1 MWNIKDKICLVT
13 GGTSGIGRQT
23 ALALAKRGAKVVI
36 TYRNQA
42 KALETRSYIEAKTG
56 ASVDAFY
63 CDLSD
68 FASIRRFVEEFTRK
82 YSRLDVLI
90 NNAGIWETPR
100 KLSADGIEMNFAVNH
115 LAPFLLTNL
124 LMDILR
130 KSAPARIITV
140 SSNAHKNTDIRFDD
154 IEMSDKFNGFTA
166 YSQSK
171 LANVLFAKHLA
182 KMLSHDNVT
191 VNCVHPGVVATK
203 IFDNMGKV
211 AASMARIFMISAQKG
226 AETSVYL
233 ATSDL
238 VSNITG
244 KYFDK
249 KKVVNSS
256 PASED
261 MEAAQKL
268 WDLSLKYVGMKE

>member
-1 MWNIKDKICLVT
+1 MWNIKDKICLIT

-23 ALALAKRGAKVVI
+23 ALALARQGAHVVI
-36 TYRNQA
+36 TYRDQA
-42 KALETRSYIEAKTG
+42 KARATEKYIKARTG
-56 ASVDAFY
+56 VGIDAFY
-63 CDLSD
+63 CELSD
-68 FASIRRFVEEFTRK
+68 FGAIRKFADEFTSK
-82 YSRLDVLI
+82 YDRLDVLI

-100 KLSADGIEMNFAVNH
+100 QLSADGIELNFAVNH

-124 LMDILR
+124 LLDTLR

-140 SSNAHKNTDIRFDD
+140 SSNAHKNTGMRFDD
-154 IEMSDKFNGFTA
+154 IEMREKFNGFMA

-171 LANVLFAKHLA
+171 LANILFSKHLA
-182 KMLSHDNVT
+182 EMLSKDNVT

-203 IFDNMGKV
+203 IFDNMGKM
-211 AASMARIFMISAQKG
+211 AAAMARIFMISAAKG

-233 ATSDL
+233 ATSDE
-238 VSNITG
+238 VSHITG

-261 MEAAQKL
+261 MEAAQRL
-268 WDLSLKYVGMKE
+268 WNLSLKYVVWEE